1 MVRFTP
7 VSGRLRAL
15 TRAICLLLCC
25 AFVLATTNASSRPR
39 VQVLMGVPDELQA
52 ETLSAVQAELQER
65 YTLEM
70 YALGTSATGDTTL
83 FDGQGEQVTL
93 GDESPESSQSMVEAI
108 IGVGRQGC
116 EMAARSSEAC
126 PVLCVL
132 LSSAAFSQLKA
143 ELAHPNLHAI
153 VVDQPESRQ
162 ARIAS
167 SIYPELKRFTILSNL
182 ANEKTDS
189 PAIEHIPFDDD
200 KAIAGQVTSALLGR
214 DALIAT
220 PEHEIFNRSTL
231 RTVLLTAYGYAKPVI
246 GYSKAY
252 VKAGALISSYSSSS
266 HAFKQVVEV
275 LPELL
280 EPGYESAVDVLEPR
294 YFSITDNP
302 SVARSLGLIKRRSFA
317 MDQSYSDEDFA
328 S

>member
-1 MVRFTP
+1 M
-7 VSGRLRAL
+7 
-15 TRAICLLLCC
+15 RAICLLLCC
-25 AFVLATTNASSRPR
+25 VSVLAISDQPARPL
-39 VQVLMGVPDELQA
+39 VQVLLGVPDELQA
-52 ETLSAVQAELQER
+52 ETLSAVQSELEER
-65 YTLEM
+65 YTLELFSLRT
-70 YALGTSATGDTTL
+70 AATGDTAL
-83 FDGQGEQVTL
+83 FDGQGNQASL
-93 GDESPESSQSMVEAI
+93 DNAPSESSQSGVEAI

-116 EMAARSSEAC
+116 EIAARSSQAC

-132 LSSAAFSQLKA
+132 LSSAAFTQLKA
-143 ELAHPNLHAI
+143 DLAHPDLHAI

-162 ARIAS
+162 ARIAT
-167 SIYPELKRFTILSNL
+167 SIYPELKRFTILSSL
-182 ANEKTDS
+182 AEDETDS
-189 PAIEHIPFDDD
+189 PAIERIRFDDD
-200 KAIAGQVTSALLGR
+200 KAIAGQITNALVGR

-252 VKAGALISSYSSSS
+252 VKAGALISSYSSSE
-266 HAFKQVVEV
+266 HAFRQVAEV